1 MLSLAKLAIEPKA
14 NPLSSAIPPETRS
27 QISNN
32 AYPVFA
38 SLSWAFVMYLF
49 RWYPETLVSS
59 LRSSMVYMYVYPCV
73 WQLFCSF
80 WLMPVQLRRFGPLG
94 LIPKLPHTQQ
104 ISTYGWPMVY
114 RPAVLP
120 VSVFIFM
127 LYYDLFGHGLRDM
140 ACIWLGCS
148 HTGHE

>member
-14 NPLSSAIPPETRS
+14 NPLSSAIPLETRT

-59 LRSSMVYMYVYPCV
+59 LRSSMVYMYVYP
-73 WQLFCSF
+73 LS
-80 WLMPVQLRRFGPLG
+80 G
-94 LIPKLPHTQQ
+94 
-104 ISTYGWPMVY
+104 
-114 RPAVLP
+114 
-120 VSVFIFM
+120 
-127 LYYDLFGHGLRDM
+127 
-140 ACIWLGCS
+140 
-148 HTGHE
+148 